1 SAALDMGCEA
11 RNASSAGTGSWPVP
25 ASDTATMTR
34 PHSWSVTQS
43 QPSPAAAVVV
53 VVDDDPSLVETL
65 GTMLAAEGYRVEGFT
80 DPDRLQAGAPPDLA
94 IADCIMPGLTG
105 AELRDALAK
114 AGVEVPVLLMTA
126 LSDPGFCVH
135 LGDAVVLNKPFSID
149 DLLLEM
155 EAHLRPR
162 SG

>member
-1 SAALDMGCEA
+1 
-11 RNASSAGTGSWPVP
+11 
-25 ASDTATMTR
+25 MTH
-34 PHSWSVTQS
+34 PHSRSVARS
-43 QPSPAAAVVV
+43 QPSPAAVAVV

-65 GTMLAAEGYRVEGFT
+65 ETKLVAEGYRVEGFT
-80 DPDRLQAGAPPDLA
+80 DPAEALERLRAGAPPDLV

-105 AELRDALAK
+105 TELRDALAA

-162 SG
+162 SGTRAVRA

>member
-1 SAALDMGCEA
+1 MTDPHTQL
-11 RNASSAGTGSWPVP
+11 VP
-25 ASDTATMTR
+25 R
-34 PHSWSVTQS
+34 S
-43 QPSPAAAVVV
+43 QPSPAAVVV

-65 GTMLAAEGYRVEGFT
+65 ERLLCAEGYRVEGFT
-80 DPDRLQAGAPPDLA
+80 DPTAALDRLRAQAPPDLV
-94 IADCIMPGLTG
+94 IADCIMPGITG
-105 AELRDALAK
+105 VELRDALSD

-135 LGDAVVLNKPFSID
+135 LGDAVVLSKPFLID

-162 SG
+162 SGTRLVRA